1 MAIKKLPVLPV
12 EWKHDLNISLT
23 CYPESDILDV
33 GKINRFI

>member
-1 MAIKKLPVLPV
+1 MPIKMSPVLPV

-33 GKINRFI
+33 GKIHWFI